1 MDVVIFLIRIL
12 TAVVAPIATIVF
24 AILTAV
30 TVAKDKGI
38 PPGGD
43 RHCLRCEGSGLGA
56 EAHFHFTETL
66 SSLRDRS
73 VSRRP
78 TPNGI
83 SVLGDETHFI
93 CDRCAFRYIRN
104 EIIQLILMVLSYP
117 FYLYVIVPMFA
128 EQGVFANFLIETLLV
143 VLSISGFISAMDL
156 YRAVQLGE
164 SPLAEARDRV
174 AINERKNAL
183 GKKFNYYTRIGLSR
197 LKK

>member
-1 MDVVIFLIRIL
+1 MDIVNNLIRIL
-12 TAVVAPIATIVF
+12 TVVIAPIIAIVF

-30 TVAKDKGI
+30 KVAKDRGM
-38 PPGGD
+38 PPEEEQ
-43 RHCLRCEGSGLGA
+43 HCLRCEGSGTGA
-56 EAHFHFTETL
+56 EGHFYFTENIG
-66 SSLRDRS
+66 SPRERS
-73 VSRRP
+73 FRRQSAS
-78 TPNGI
+78 GDI
-83 SVLGDETHFI
+83 LIMGDESYFI

-143 VLSISGFISAMDL
+143 VLSISGFISAVDL

-174 AINERKNAL
+174 VIQERKQAL
-183 GKKFNYYTRIGLSR
+183 GKKFSYYTRLGISQ